1 MSTSINSVNL
11 ADLITIPEA
20 AKRTPLTEGQLRG
33 WIDRGYIPVGRFG
46 RRIFVTAEDLKRL
59 LGRQYREPTP
69 ASAVFFFKQKTAYE
83 IGLGIPAEPLFRSQI
98 RRQPYQQRKHQHQHA
113 PKH

>member
-33 WIDRGYIPVGRFG
+33 WIDRGYIPVVRFG
-46 RRIFVTAEDLKRL
+46 GRVFVTAEDLKRL

-69 ASAVFFFKQKTAYE
+69 ASAVEQ
-83 IGLGIPAEPLFRSQI
+83 PA
-98 RRQPYQQRKHQHQHA
+98 K
-113 PKH
+113 

>member
-33 WIDRGYIPVGRFG
+33 WIDRGYIPVVRFG
-46 RRIFVTAEDLKRL
+46 GRIFVTAEDLKRL
-59 LGRQYREPTP
+59 LGRPVQRAHAGKRGRAAREVILSDRFEQEGQPCP
-69 ASAVFFFKQKTAYE
+69 ASRFP
-83 IGLGIPAEPLFRSQI
+83 G
-98 RRQPYQQRKHQHQHA
+98 RRARR
-113 PKH
+113 